1 MNALEMLRQD
11 HQEAMGM
18 MDQLE
23 MDDQEVG
30 GQSKMAVFSQLKQAL
45 TLHTKMEETLLY
57 PALQN
62 NEQTRDLISESYEE
76 HQTVDE
82 ILSEMATMS
91 PSDGDFSTRLAELRE
106 NVEHH
111 VEEEENEMFPKAE
124 QILGQHRLQEMAK
137 QMEQMKKGQSA
148 TATARRR

>member
-1 MNALEMLRQD
+1 LKQD
-11 HQEAMGM
+11 HQEASSM

-23 MDDQEVG
+23 SGDQ
-30 GQSKMAVFSQLKQAL
+30 QSMMGLFNRLKQAL

-62 NEQTRDLISESYEE
+62 NEQTGDMISEAYEE

-82 ILSEMATMS
+82 ILAEMTGMA
-91 PSDGDFSTRLAELRE
+91 PSNGDFSMKLAELRE

-111 VEEEENEMFPKAE
+111 VEEEENELFPKAE
-124 QILGQHRLQEMAK
+124 RILGQHRLEEMGN
-137 QMEQMKKGQSA
+137 QMQQMKNGMSA
-148 TATARRR
+148 TATKRQM

>member
-1 MNALEMLRQD
+1 MNALELLKQD
-11 HQEAMGM
+11 HQEASSL

-23 MDDQEVG
+23 SGDE
-30 GQSKMAVFSQLKQAL
+30 QSMMNTFNQLKQAL

-62 NEQTRDLISESYEE
+62 NEQTGDIISEAYEE

-82 ILSEMATMS
+82 ILAEMTGMATSNGEFM
-91 PSDGDFSTRLAELRE
+91 DKLTELRE

-124 QILGQHRLQEMAK
+124 QILGRHRLEEMGA
-137 QMEQMKKGQSA
+137 QMQQMKNGMSA
-148 TATARRR
+148 TATRRQR

>member
-1 MNALEMLRQD
+1 MNALELLKQD
-11 HQEAMGM
+11 HQEAFSM

-23 MDDQEVG
+23 TSDQDAAG
-30 GQSKMAVFSQLKQAL
+30 MQSQMAVFNQLKQAL
-45 TLHTKMEETLLY
+45 TLHTKMEEQLLY

-62 NEQTRDLISESYEE
+62 NEETGDMISESYEE

-82 ILSEMATMS
+82 ILSEMSGMA
-91 PSDGDFSTRLAELRE
+91 PSNDEFSGKLAELRE

-124 QILGQHRLQEMAK
+124 RILGQHRLEEMGN
-137 QMEQMKKGQSA
+137 QMQQMKQGMSA
-148 TATARRR
+148 TATKRR

>member
-1 MNALEMLRQD
+1 MNALEFLKQD
-11 HQEAMGM
+11 HQEALGM

-23 MDDQEVG
+23 MSDQETASA
-30 GQSKMAVFSQLKQAL
+30 QSQMAIFNQLKQAL
-45 TLHTKMEETLLY
+45 TLHTKMEEQLLY

-62 NEQTRDLISESYEE
+62 NEQTGDMISEAYEE

-82 ILSEMATMS
+82 ILSEMSGMA
-91 PSDGDFSTRLAELRE
+91 PSNEEFSDKLAELRE

-124 QILGQHRLQEMAK
+124 QILGQHRLEEMGN
-137 QMEQMKKGQSA
+137 QMQQMKQGISA
-148 TATARRR
+148 TATKRK

>member
-1 MNALEMLRQD
+1 MNALELLKQD
-11 HQEAMGM
+11 HQEASSL

-23 MDDQEVG
+23 SGDEKSM
-30 GQSKMAVFSQLKQAL
+30 MAVFNRLKQAL

-62 NEQTRDLISESYEE
+62 NEQTADVVSESYEE

-82 ILSEMATMS
+82 ILSEMAGLA
-91 PSDGDFSTRLAELRE
+91 PSNGDFSIKLAELRE
-106 NVEHH
+106 NIEHH

-124 QILGQHRLQEMAK
+124 RILGQHRLEEMGN
-137 QMEQMKKGQSA
+137 QMQQMKNGMSA
-148 TATARRR
+148 TATKRQM

>member
-1 MNALEMLRQD
+1 MNALELLKQD
-11 HQEAMGM
+11 HREASSL

-23 MDDQEVG
+23 NSDQPAMMG
-30 GQSKMAVFSQLKQAL
+30 IFNQLKQAL

-62 NEQTRDLISESYEE
+62 NEQTGDMISEAYEE

-82 ILSEMATMS
+82 ILAEMTGLA
-91 PSDGDFSTRLAELRE
+91 PSNGDFSTKLAELRE

-111 VEEEENEMFPKAE
+111 VEEEENELFPKAKR
-124 QILGQHRLQEMAK
+124 ILGQHRLEEMGD
-137 QMEQMKKGQSA
+137 QMQQMKKGMSA
-148 TATARRR
+148 TATKRQR

>member
-1 MNALEMLRQD
+1 MNALELLKHD
-11 HQEAMGM
+11 HQEAMSM

-23 MDDQEVG
+23 MDDQG
-30 GQSKMAVFSQLKQAL
+30 DGSGQSKMTVFNQLKQAL
-45 TLHTKMEETLLY
+45 TLHTRMEEQLLY

-62 NEQTRDLISESYEE
+62 NEQTSDIITESYEE

-82 ILSEMATMS
+82 ILAEMSGLS
-91 PSDGDFSTRLAELRE
+91 PSNSDFLTKLAELRE

-124 QILGQHRLQEMAK
+124 QILGQHRLQEMGD
-137 QMEQMKKGQSA
+137 QMQQMKQGMSA
-148 TATARRR
+148 TATQRK